1 MDLGPWVQLVLTN
14 GSVPLVGAFLI
25 GLLASLGPCPLTT
38 NIAALGYITRELA
51 SPRRVLLTSVLYTL
65 GRTCAYGVLGIAL
78 FAAGL
83 QISRVSNSLQT
94 LAEIALGPLLIIV
107 GLVLFDVI
115 HPTVNIGGASR
126 SVERWSQRIA
136 DWKGIGAFLLGI
148 LFALAFCP
156 YSAALYFGILIPLA
170 FKSAGGIVFP
180 FLFGIG
186 TSVPVLVIGVPLALG
201 VRRLASALDLLARVE
216 RGMRKIAALAF
227 IGAGVFMLWNWVAAI

>member
-1 MDLGPWVQLVLTN
+1 MDLGPWVQTILTTGN
-14 GSVPLVGAFLI
+14 APLVGAFLI

-38 NIAALGYITRELA
+38 NIAALGCITRELA
-51 SPRRVLLTSVLYTL
+51 SPRRVLLTSGLYTL

-94 LAEIALGPLLIIV
+94 LAEIALGPLLILV
-107 GLVLFDVI
+107 WLVLLDVI
-115 HPTVNIGGASR
+115 HPTVNLGGAWM
-126 SVERWSQRIA
+126 ERWSKRVA
-136 DWKGIGAFLLGI
+136 DWNSIGAFLLGI

-156 YSAALYFGILIPLA
+156 YSAALYFGVLIPLA

-201 VRRLASALDLLARVE
+201 VKHLASALDLLARVE

-227 IGAGVFMLWNWVAAI
+227 IGAGVFMMWNWVAAI